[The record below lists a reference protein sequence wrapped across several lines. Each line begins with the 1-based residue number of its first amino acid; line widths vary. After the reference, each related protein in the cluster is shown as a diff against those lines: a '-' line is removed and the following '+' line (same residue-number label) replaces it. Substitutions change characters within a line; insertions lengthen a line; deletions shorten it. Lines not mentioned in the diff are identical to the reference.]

1 MEQLGGRAIHPV
13 NVRSGRLLRRS
24 RRGGTEAPAEQLRRA
39 LDDALA
45 TVHWVA
51 GFDFP
56 DLESTTN
63 SWR

>member
-1 MEQLGGRAIHPV
+1 MSVCAALKDAA
-13 NVRSGRLLRRS
+13 L
-24 RRGGTEAPAEQLRRA
+24 AESLKRA

-56 DLESTTN
+56 DHV
-63 SWR
+63 

>member
-1 MEQLGGRAIHPV
+1 LRATHTV
-13 NVRSGRLLRRS
+13 L
-24 RRGGTEAPAEQLRRA
+24 TESLKRA

-56 DLESTTN
+56 DHVCAADLLAL
-63 SWR
+63 RAGDRQLRPVHLLFDPLP